1 MPSLKNEHP
10 VLGMMLYIYYKYK
23 FII

>member
-23 FII
+23 III